1 MPHRHRPE
9 ARCTIVRRTILTW
22 YLTRSVC
29 EFKGEP
35 KILATEQGHRISVL
49 IFPLR
54 HVCAY
59 MKSQLRRPKSPADRP
74 QSSAPSGARLPLS
87 CVGEGRRE
95 RLPGGLGRAQ
105 LAAGG
110 TCGSNQG
117 GGIVRNMCETCGEG
131 GEFSRRKSIFY
142 LTALPRNLSRMLA
155 FCAWPLGRV
164 GIHNRTVVS
173 ISECPFPCFSSIL
186 SKHNRGCCYERAL
199 PPEKQCDEAVG
210 DFRMDYRSPR
220 LVFPSI
226 LPGVQP
232 HYSWAFAK
240 VMAIAQGLLTL
251 IALCGFC
258 LGFACF
264 GNTILR
270 LLRFGASGWRAMLSM
285 FW

>member
-87 CVGEGRRE
+87 CAGEGRRE

-105 LAAGG
+105 LAAGD

-142 LTALPRNLSRMLA
+142 CNGVDVEDDPADR
-155 FCAWPLGRV
+155 
-164 GIHNRTVVS
+164 
-173 ISECPFPCFSSIL
+173 E
-186 SKHNRGCCYERAL
+186 KHQR
-199 PPEKQCDEAVG
+199 PPENQLSV
-210 DFRMDYRSPR
+210 R
-220 LVFPSI
+220 
-226 LPGVQP
+226 PG
-232 HYSWAFAK
+232 
-240 VMAIAQGLLTL
+240 
-251 IALCGFC
+251 GFSC
-258 LGFACF
+258 LDR
-264 GNTILR
+264 TD
-270 LLRFGASGWRAMLSM
+270 
-285 FW
+285 